1 MSNDLLLDCIRSV
14 QQEYLDL
21 LKGYKNI
28 DDESADFIRN
38 EIQEFWFINKQ
49 KAGFIL
55 KNYPNNFDTCAFT
68 GGAYLDVQEN
78 KHYPF
83 LTFGEK
89 HIMDDPV
96 VKFSNSHNEQK
107 EYKALFSKFLK
118 KSIKDNIDILE
129 NYGEF
134 IVILPLSYL
143 FVDWDVCREGAKN
156 TFLHLFT
163 DEKMSLEKY
172 KSDFLSLDAIINALN
187 ESANFLFIGDE
198 LGESPLKE
206 RYTNYL
212 KRMEIPKQQ
221 GHSEVCQF
229 FEVCFRMFFQI
240 FCIIDVCVHFSLFP
254 FIRENNIFN
263 NFCIMT
269 YQMKDEETIKV
280 MILKAK
286 ILHLFYNVFDFSRN
300 DLLPISEFINKIQRN
315 NFETSI
321 MATIEA
327 EQISLQQPGAVMK
340 IQQII
345 CNEMKKDDIPLFEN

>member
-1 MSNDLLLDCIRSV
+1 MSNNLLLDCIYSI

-28 DDESADFIRN
+28 DDESAFFIRD

-49 KAGFIL
+49 KGEFIL

-83 LTFGEK
+83 LTFGKK

-96 VKFSNSHNEQK
+96 AKFSNSHNEQK
-107 EYKALFSKFLK
+107 EYKPLFSKILK

-143 FVDWDVCREGAKN
+143 FVDWDVCREGAKSL
-156 TFLHLFT
+156 FFHLFK
-163 DEKMSLEKY
+163 DEKMSLERY
-172 KSDFLSLDAIINALN
+172 KSDFRSLDDVIPALN
-187 ESANFLFIGDE
+187 ASTNLLFIGFGPSE
-198 LGESPLKE
+198 GSLKE

-212 KRMEIPKQQ
+212 ERMEIPKQQ
-221 GHSEVCQF
+221 NHSEVCQF
-229 FEVCFRMFFQI
+229 FEICFGMFFQI
-240 FCIIDVCVHFSLFP
+240 IGIIDVCVHFSLFP
-254 FIRENNIFN
+254 FIRENNMFN

-269 YQMKDEETIKV
+269 YQMKDEEMIKV

-286 ILHLFYNVFDFSRN
+286 ILHLFYNAFDFSRN
-300 DLLPISEFINKIQRN
+300 DLLSINEFINKLQSN

-321 MATIEA
+321 MTAIEA
-327 EQISLQQPGAVMK
+327 EQISLQQPGTVMK

-345 CNEMKKDDIPLFEN
+345 CNEMQKNGIPLLKN